1 MKRVWILHHASG
13 INCYENTRL
22 LECLEQNG
30 IKGEIF
36 EPKYFD
42 IIVNRGNAKS
52 IRYKGEKIDLPD
64 LILSRTGSG
73 SAYFTLA
80 LMRQFEKLGVP
91 VINGSESVAVVSD
104 KLMTSQ
110 SLAGAGLPIPKT
122 ILVNGD
128 VDIELVE
135 KEIGFPC
142 VVKATSGS
150 RGKTVYLC
158 ETRKIFDGLMELLS
172 SIALK
177 KVLIIQEFVDAMP
190 GTDLRVWVIGG
201 KSVVAMKRTSADG
214 DFRANISTGG
224 HGELFEI
231 TPEIDYISRE
241 TARVLGLQIAGI
253 DLLFDK
259 DGYKVCEANSSPG
272 FKGMDKHCGQDM
284 AQHIVDFVKLKLQQC
299 GGS

>member
-13 INCYENTRL
+13 INCYENNRL
-22 LECLEQNG
+22 IECFRNNG
-30 IKGEIF
+30 IQCEVF

-42 IIVNRGNAKS
+42 IIVSRNTAKS

-80 LMRQFEKLGVP
+80 LMRQFEKLGIP
-91 VINGSESVAVVSD
+91 VINSSESVAIVSD

-110 SLAGAGLPIPKT
+110 ALASAGLPIPKT
-122 ILVNGD
+122 VLVNGD
-128 VDIELVE
+128 VDIELIE

-158 ETRKIFDGLMELLS
+158 ETKKIFAGLMELLS

-177 KVLIIQEFVDAMP
+177 KVLIIQEFVNAQP

-201 KSVVAMKRTSADG
+201 KTVVAMKRTNTDG

-231 TPEIDYISRE
+231 TPEIDYIARE

-253 DLLFDK
+253 DLLFDTE
-259 DGYKVCEANSSPG
+259 GYKVCEANSSPG
-272 FKGMDKHCGQDM
+272 FKGMDTHCSQDM
-284 AQHIVDFVKLKLQQC
+284 AQHIVDFIKLKLQKC
-299 GGS
+299 GG